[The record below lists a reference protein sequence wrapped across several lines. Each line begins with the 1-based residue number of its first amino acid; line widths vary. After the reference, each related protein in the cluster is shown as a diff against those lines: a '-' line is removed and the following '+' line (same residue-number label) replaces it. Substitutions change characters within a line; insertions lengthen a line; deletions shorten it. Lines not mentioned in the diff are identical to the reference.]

1 MEFVDHVINSYFE
14 YIKSN
19 NLVFVKPL
27 FCIDNYSLYY
37 DKEKIIEKI
46 EKESKFSKK
55 YNLYII
61 YSIITK
67 EDQAE

>member
-1 MEFVDHVINSYFE
+1 MDEFYNTINFKIVEAMEFVDHVINSYFE

-37 DKEKIIEKI
+37 DKEKLIE
-46 EKESKFSKK
+46 
-55 YNLYII
+55 
-61 YSIITK
+61 
-67 EDQAE
+67 